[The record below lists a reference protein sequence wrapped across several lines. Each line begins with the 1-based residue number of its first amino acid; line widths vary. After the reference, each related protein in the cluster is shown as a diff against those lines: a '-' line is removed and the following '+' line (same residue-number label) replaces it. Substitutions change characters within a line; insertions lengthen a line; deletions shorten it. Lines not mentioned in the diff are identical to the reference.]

1 MLAGWGRVDHLLSAF
16 QAELIACLH
25 GVQAACNL
33 GIGNLILETDATM
46 VKQALTTDD
55 FAKSMSGGLI
65 DELKSLVSS
74 NFKNFEC
81 VSRSRVCNRA
91 AHGLATFGVGSVE
104 GEEHITCTSPNNV
117 LVTEKVYLIPHL

>member
-1 MLAGWGRVDHLLSAF
+1 VLPGWGRVDHMLSAF

-33 GIGNLILETDATM
+33 GNLILETDTTM

>member
-1 MLAGWGRVDHLLSAF
+1 MGRVDHLLSAL

-46 VKQALTTDD
+46 VKQALTTND

-74 NFKNFEC
+74 NFINL
-81 VSRSRVCNRA
+81 SRSRVCNRA
-91 AHGLATFGVGSVE
+91 AQGLAAFGVGSVE
-104 GEEHITCTSPNNV
+104 GEEHTTCTAPDNV
-117 LVTEKVYLIPHL
+117 LVIVVEELSTQVE

>member
-1 MLAGWGRVDHLLSAF
+1 MGRVDHLLSAL
-16 QAELIACLH
+16 QAELIACHH

-46 VKQALTTDD
+46 VKQALTTND

-74 NFKNFEC
+74 NFINFEC
-81 VSRSRVCNRA
+81 VSVKS
-91 AHGLATFGVGSVE
+91 L
-104 GEEHITCTSPNNV
+104 
-117 LVTEKVYLIPHL
+117 